1 MKAFCTGFLLLLLN
15 HLFSQCPTSNV
26 EFHDQSELD
35 AFAAE
40 YPNCT
45 DLPGNLRLWPSFT
58 NQDFTNLNGLSNIQT
73 IYGKLELWSI
83 DGLTSL
89 SGLENLQS
97 IGHGLEISFCE
108 SLSDISALG
117 NLTHVGPVQTGYDM
131 GSCISISE
139 TGISNLHGLEGLTKL
154 DGHLSVSF
162 NPSLTTLDGIQN
174 IQTID
179 GSLSIRANPMI
190 SDISALSQIDTI
202 KSVIE
207 LSNMS
212 ADIHQ
217 IVNIRGFTGLFLTE
231 ITSMTTLPFFEEN
244 ISLKWLGIISNPQLQ
259 NLNGIQ
265 SFRNMEDIA
274 IHENPL
280 ITNLN
285 GLTDWT
291 DSCNISFGSNSS
303 LTDISVFEGI
313 TTCGDLYIGDND
325 LLSDISPFQDLH
337 HIFGSLQIYNAESLN
352 SLDVFSQ
359 LDSIDGSLSIEFT
372 YLTDLSGLEN
382 VEYIG
387 NGIGISQNKDLTSI
401 SALDDFKMNN
411 GSVYIYENSVLED
424 FFGTCENDTVPN
436 LVIFSNNDLVEI
448 NSLTSVQHI
457 GALHLTDN
465 AVLSTISPFQNL
477 TSIVDLDIQNS
488 PNLTNLD
495 FLNQAEVQNS
505 ILIINNATL
514 AHINGIKPA
523 EYMTYQIDI
532 QTNPLLT
539 NLNSL
544 NTLHHVEWDIR
555 IFQCHSLNSLSGLD
569 NLETVN
575 GMLEINKNNSLTDIT
590 ALENLQTFNLIR
602 ILNNSQLSN
611 CSIEP
616 ICEIFGSNPNN
627 AWLYATNNME
637 GCKTNDQVE
646 ETCFPVGTSLPE
658 AATGIQISPNPS
670 DGRLTIT
677 CTDPDTKWTI
687 AELYDFQ
694 GRIINTI
701 NLNEQRILQL
711 DLSGF
716 TVGQYVLKLMS
727 KEGDFSTEIIIIQ

>member
-1 MKAFCTGFLLLLLN
+1 MKALTTSFLLLLFN
-15 HLFSQCPTSNV
+15 YLFSQCPTTNL

-45 DLPGNLRLWPSFT
+45 DLPGNLRLWSAFT

-73 IYGKLELWSI
+73 IYGKVELWSI
-83 DGLTSL
+83 PGLTSL

-117 NLTHVGPVQTGYDM
+117 NLTYLGPVQTGYDM

-217 IVNIRGFTGLFLTE
+217 IVNIRGFSGLFLTE
-231 ITSMTTLPFFEEN
+231 ISSMTTLPFFEEN

-265 SFRNMEDIA
+265 SFRNLEDIA
-274 IHENPL
+274 IHDNPL
-280 ITNLN
+280 ITNFN
-285 GLTDWT
+285 GLTDWS
-291 DSCNISFGSNSS
+291 DSCNISFSSNSS

-325 LLSDISPFQDLH
+325 LLSDISPLQDLH
-337 HIFGSLQIYNAESLN
+337 HIYGYLQIYGGTSLN
-352 SLDVFSQ
+352 SLSVFSQ
-359 LDSIDGSLSIEFT
+359 LDSIDAGLSIEFT

-382 VEYIG
+382 LEYIG
-387 NGIGISQNKDLTSI
+387 TGIGIANNKDLTSI
-401 SALDDFKMNN
+401 NALDDFKMNN
-411 GSVYIYENSVLED
+411 GSVYVYDNSVLAD
-424 FFGTCENDTVPN
+424 FLGSCENDTVPN
-436 LVIFSNNDLVEI
+436 LVIFSNNALTEI
-448 NSLTSVQHI
+448 NSLASIQHI

-477 TSIVDLDIQNS
+477 TSIVDLDIQNM
-488 PNLTNLD
+488 PNLSNLD

-514 AHINGIKPA
+514 DNINGIKPA
-523 EYMTYQIDI
+523 DYMTYQIDI

-544 NTLHHVEWDIR
+544 NTLHHVEWDVR

-575 GMLEINKNNSLTDIT
+575 GMLELNKNNSLTDIT

-646 ETCFPVGTSLPE
+646 ETCFPVSTSLPE

-677 CTDPDTKWTI
+677 CSDPDTDWTI

-694 GRIINTI
+694 GSFLKTKKMNPQKVMQIDFS
-701 NLNEQRILQL
+701 
-711 DLSGF
+711 DLSP
-716 TVGQYVLKLMS
+716 GQYVLKMLS
-727 KEGDFSTEIIIIQ
+727 AEGDFLTKIFIIQ